1 MCSICRQANQRA
13 TAYKRIPDKAKQLA
27 KDEKQKEV
35 NIKKLAKEFARATY
49 HNRRLLRKLHS
60 NLKPTEATLKSIE
73 RRTEAQEKWQVALD
87 GLIKRVEKGEH
98 IDSMQ
103 QYFEEEP

>member
-1 MCSICRQANQRA
+1 LCSICRQANQRA